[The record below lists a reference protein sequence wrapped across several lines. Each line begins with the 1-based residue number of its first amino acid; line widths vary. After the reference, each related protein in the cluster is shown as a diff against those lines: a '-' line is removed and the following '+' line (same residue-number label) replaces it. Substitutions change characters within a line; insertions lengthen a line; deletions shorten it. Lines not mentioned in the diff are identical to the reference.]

1 MCKMDYLYCLQHY
14 RWCRAWKNGM
24 TSYNMRIGR
33 EHGMG
38 TSMTL
43 IDESQFKKIQDWFL
57 EEGVELNASH
67 NLWWKYTDFHE
78 QGEMINRNYNR
89 VSAGYEFSM
98 SKDAHD
104 KLFKNNTIQ

>member
-1 MCKMDYLYCLQHY
+1 
-14 RWCRAWKNGM
+14 
-24 TSYNMRIGR
+24 
-33 EHGMG
+33 MG

-78 QGEMINRNYNR
+78 QEEITYRNYNM
-89 VSAGYEFSM
+89 VSVGYEFSM
-98 SKDAHD
+98 SKDAYD
-104 KLFKNNTIQ
+104 KLFKTIQ